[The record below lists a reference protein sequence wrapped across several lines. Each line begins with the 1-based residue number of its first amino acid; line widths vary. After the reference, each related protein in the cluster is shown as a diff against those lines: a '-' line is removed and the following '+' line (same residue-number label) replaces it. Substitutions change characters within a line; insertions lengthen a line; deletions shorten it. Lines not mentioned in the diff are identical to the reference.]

1 VGNRTVISATRALID
16 GQISACTLV
25 LDDGVITS
33 VTPGTSEDA
42 DLHLNHGVLSPGLI
56 DLQLNGWAG
65 IDFVSAN
72 DDDWIHALE
81 AVATTGVTSVLP
93 TFITAPV
100 DVLSTA
106 LAQVA
111 TRPTSPLGA
120 QSLGVHLEG
129 PFLSPVKLGAHNP
142 AHRMDPTAEAVTALL
157 KAAAGHMRVVTLAPE
172 LPGGMAAVTQF
183 RAEGVR
189 VSIGHSDA
197 TDEQMDEAAQLG
209 ANLVTHLFNAQRSI
223 TSRDAGVSGHALADA
238 RFTCGIIVDLHHVAA
253 DAVRVAFAAAP
264 GRIALVTDAVAAAG
278 MPDGEYELGG
288 EPIFVKAGEPPRRAS
303 NVLAGSGLRLDH
315 AVGNAIGLGI
325 DDVVALEAATT
336 VPARAVGATDRG
348 SIAAG
353 MRADLVHFDEQWNA
367 ESVWIAGRRIKGA
380 AE

>member
-1 VGNRTVISATRALID
+1 MVISATRALID
-16 GQISACTLV
+16 GQISACTLEIE
-25 LDDGVITS
+25 DGIITS
-33 VTPGTSEDA
+33 VTSGIADEV
-42 DLHLNHGVLSPGLI
+42 DLHLNRGVLSPGLI

-65 IDFVSAN
+65 IDFVSAS
-72 DDDWIHALE
+72 DDDWTHALE

-100 DVLSTA
+100 DLLSKA

-111 TRPTSPLGA
+111 TRPTSPIGA
-120 QSLGVHLEG
+120 QSLGIHLEG

-142 AHRMDPTAEAVTALL
+142 EHRMDPTADAVTALL
-157 KAAAGHMRVVTLAPE
+157 KSAAGHLRIVTLAPE
-172 LPGGMAAVTQF
+172 IPGGMAAVEQF
-183 RAEGVR
+183 RANGVL

-197 TDEQMDEAAQLG
+197 TDHQMKAVAELG
-209 ANLVTHLFNAQRSI
+209 ASLVTHLFNAQRSI
-223 TSRDAGVSGHALADA
+223 TSRDAGVSGHALADE
-238 RFTCGIIVDLHHVAA
+238 RFTCGIIVDLHHVAP

-288 EPIFVKAGEPPRRAS
+288 EPIFIKAGEPPRRAS

-315 AVGNAIGLGI
+315 AIGNAITLGI
-325 DDVVALEAATT
+325 DEVVALEAATA
-336 VPARAVGATDRG
+336 VPARALGATDRG
-348 SIAAG
+348 VIAPG
-353 MRADLVHFDEQWNA
+353 MRADLVHFDEHWNA
-367 ESVWIAGRRIKGA
+367 ESVWISGRRIKGA

>member
-1 VGNRTVISATRALID
+1 MVISATRALID
-16 GQISACTLV
+16 GQISACTLEIA
-25 LDDGVITS
+25 DGIITS
-33 VTPGTSEDA
+33 VTPGIADDA
-42 DLHLNHGVLSPGLI
+42 DVHLDRGVLSPGLI

-65 IDFVSAN
+65 IDFVSAS

-100 DVLSTA
+100 DLLSKA

-111 TRPTSPLGA
+111 TRPTSPIGA
-120 QSLGVHLEG
+120 QSLGIHLEG

-142 AHRMDPTAEAVTALL
+142 EHRMNPTADAVATLL
-157 KAAAGHMRVVTLAPE
+157 TSAAGHLRIVTLAPE
-172 LPGGMAAVTQF
+172 IPGGMAAVEQF
-183 RAEGVR
+183 CASGVL

-197 TDEQMDEAAQLG
+197 TDHQMNAVAELG
-209 ANLVTHLFNAQRSI
+209 ASLVTHLFNAQRSI
-223 TSRDAGVSGHALADA
+223 TSRDAGVSGHALADE
-238 RFTCGIIVDLHHVAA
+238 RFICGIIVDLHHVAP

-315 AVGNAIGLGI
+315 AVGNAIALGV
-325 DDVVALEAATT
+325 DEVVALEAATA
-336 VPARAVGATDRG
+336 VPARALGAIDRG
-348 SIAAG
+348 IIAPG
-353 MRADLVHFDEQWNA
+353 LRADLVHFDEQWNA
-367 ESVWIAGRRIKGA
+367 ESVWISGRRIKGA